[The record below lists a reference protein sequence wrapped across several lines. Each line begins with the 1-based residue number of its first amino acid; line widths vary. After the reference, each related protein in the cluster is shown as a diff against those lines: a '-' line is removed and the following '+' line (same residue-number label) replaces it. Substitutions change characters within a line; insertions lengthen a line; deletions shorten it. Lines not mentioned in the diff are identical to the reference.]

1 MSIENVGNCLI
12 AKGNVMRTKLT
23 ILLCIT
29 LCVLPFYSAAA
40 KRNPPVKSFT
50 AYLYVE
56 VEAKVYRKGIEISSE
71 NPEERRWYF
80 SNVVMQPEDVPSYSL
95 TKQKIMPYF
104 SRNVMDPF
112 EARGFSLDYGDQD
125 VRVNGETSR
134 ANYETKEEAEKAREE
149 ELEYRKNQSGN
160 IYSFDLVWGPAKG
173 EETSKPKLIYRD
185 KEQPNYGAT
194 K

>member
-1 MSIENVGNCLI
+1 
-12 AKGNVMRTKLT
+12 MRIKLT
-23 ILLCIT
+23 IFLLILMLT
-29 LCVLPFYSAAA
+29 VLTFQPSRASHANAPSKSA
-40 KRNPPVKSFT
+40 

-56 VEAKVYRKGIEISSE
+56 VETKVYRKGVEISSE

-80 SNVVMQPEDVPSYSL
+80 SNVVEEPEDVPSYSL
-95 TKQKIMPYF
+95 VKKKFMPYF

-125 VRVNGETSR
+125 VKVCGETSR
-134 ANYETKEEAEKAREE
+134 ANYETRAEAEQEREKE
-149 ELEYRKNQSGN
+149 IEYRKGQSGN
-160 IYSFDLVWGPAKG
+160 IYSFELTWGPAKG

-185 KEQPNYGAT
+185 KEQPNYGAV

>member
-1 MSIENVGNCLI
+1 
-12 AKGNVMRTKLT
+12 MRTKLT
-23 ILLCIT
+23 ILLLT
-29 LCVLPFYSAAA
+29 LMLTVLTFQPSRTSRANAPRAF
-40 KRNPPVKSFT
+40 V

-56 VEAKVYRKGIEISSE
+56 VETKVYRKGIEISSE

-80 SNVVMQPEDVPSYSL
+80 SNVVVQPEEVPSYSL
-95 TKQKIMPYF
+95 IKQKVMPYF

-125 VRVNGETSR
+125 VRLNGETSR
-134 ANYETKEEAEKAREE
+134 ANYETKEEAEKARAEE
-149 ELEYRKNQSGN
+149 IEDRKNQSGN
-160 IYSFDLVWGPAKG
+160 IYSFEIVWGPAKG

-185 KEQPNYGAT
+185 KEQPNYGAA

>member
-1 MSIENVGNCLI
+1 MSGLFEYERELHANQAHDSSSPDSVRPP
-12 AKGNVMRTKLT
+12 V
-23 ILLCIT
+23 LLLGCQ
-29 LCVLPFYSAAA
+29 
-40 KRNPPVKSFT
+40 KNPPAKSFT

-56 VEAKVYRKGIEISSE
+56 VETKVYRKGVEISGE

-80 SNVVMQPEDVPSYSL
+80 SNVVVQPEDVPSYSL
-95 TKQKIMPYF
+95 IKQKIMPYF

-134 ANYETKEEAEKAREE
+134 ANYESKEEAEKARDE

-160 IYSFDLVWGPAKG
+160 IYSFELVWGPAKG

-185 KEQPNYGAT
+185 KEQPNYGAA

>member
-1 MSIENVGNCLI
+1 MSQLSSAGG
-12 AKGNVMRTKLT
+12 AMRIRLT
-23 ILLCIT
+23 VFLVILMLT
-29 LCVLPFYSAAA
+29 V
-40 KRNPPVKSFT
+40 FT
-50 AYLYVE
+50 FRPSRASRANAPGKQAAYLYVE
-56 VEAKVYRKGIEISSE
+56 VESKVYRKGIEISSE

-80 SNVVMQPEDVPSYSL
+80 SNVVVQPEDVPSYSL
-95 TKQKIMPYF
+95 IKQKIMPYF

-134 ANYETKEEAEKAREE
+134 ANYESKEEAEKAREE

-160 IYSFDLVWGPAKG
+160 IYSFELVWGPAKG

-185 KEQPNYGAT
+185 KEQPNYGAA